1 MANPKSTGKQTQNR
15 YIMHHKRGRAAARPT
30 ASGNAARFI
39 GYAILAVAM
48 LLIAVG
54 VAVAHEYSAKGVTV
68 THPWARAT
76 PGGAAIGGAYL
87 EVKAARGQG
96 DRLVSASSP
105 VAGAVEL
112 HSHVMEGG
120 IAKMRRVEAIV
131 VPGGKS
137 VVLKPSGYHLMLTDL
152 KAPLKEGDL
161 VKITLVFEKAGAIDL
176 EATVEPIGATGPHG
190 FDAQPKTGAPA
201 GAHKH

>member
-1 MANPKSTGKQTQNR
+1 MANPTSTGKQMQNR
-15 YIMHHKRGRAAARPT
+15 YIRYHKQARTTGRPPASGQAARV
-30 ASGNAARFI
+30 I
-39 GYAILAVAM
+39 GYAILAIAM
-48 LLIAVG
+48 LLIIVG
-54 VAVAHEYSAKGVTV
+54 AAVAHEYSAKGVTV
-68 THPWARAT
+68 AHPWARAT
-76 PGGAAIGGAYL
+76 PGGATVGAAFL
-87 EVKAARGQG
+87 EMKAARGRG
-96 DRLVSASSP
+96 DRLVSARSP
-105 VAGAVEL
+105 AAGAVEI

-120 IAKMRRVEAIV
+120 VARMRRVEAIP

-190 FDAQPKTGAPA
+190 FDAQPKTGSSS

>member
-15 YIMHHKRGRAAARPT
+15 YIMHHKRGRTPSRPP
-30 ASGNAARFI
+30 ASGKAAHLI

-48 LLIAVG
+48 LLIVAG
-54 VAVAHEYSAKGVTV
+54 AAVAHEYSAKGVTV

-76 PGGAAIGGAYL
+76 PGGATIGSAYL
-87 EVKAARGQG
+87 EVKAERGKG
-96 DRLVSASSP
+96 DRLIGARSP
-105 VAGAVEL
+105 AAGTVEL
-112 HSHVMEGG
+112 HNHVMEGG
-120 IAKMRRVEAIV
+120 IARMRRVDAIA
-131 VPGGKS
+131 VPGGTS
-137 VVLKPSGYHLMLTDL
+137 VVLRPSGYHLMLTNL

-161 VKITLVFEKAGAIDL
+161 VKITLVFEKAGAIEL

>member
-1 MANPKSTGKQTQNR
+1 MANPTRTREQMHNRYLRHGKQQRVGTR
-15 YIMHHKRGRAAARPT
+15 RAPSGQAARLI
-30 ASGNAARFI
+30 GFGILLAALLCIAI
-39 GYAILAVAM
+39 GSAI
-48 LLIAVG
+48 
-54 VAVAHEYSAKGVTV
+54 AHEFSAKGVTV
-68 THPWARAT
+68 AHPWARAT
-76 PGGAAIGGAYL
+76 PGGAAVGGAYL
-87 EVKAARGQG
+87 EMKAARGQG

-112 HSHVMEGG
+112 HNHVMEGG
-120 IAKMRRVEAIV
+120 IARMRRVDAIP

-137 VVLKPSGYHLMLTDL
+137 VILKPGGYHLMLTDL

-161 VKITLVFEKAGAIDL
+161 VKITLVFEKAGPIEL

-190 FDAQPKTGAPA
+190 FDAQPKTGSAG

>member
-1 MANPKSTGKQTQNR
+1 MHNR
-15 YIMHHKRGRAAARPT
+15 YMKYHKHGRAGARPPASGHAARL
-30 ASGNAARFI
+30 I
-39 GYAILAVAM
+39 GYGILLVAM

-54 VAVAHEYSAKGVTV
+54 AAVAHEYSAKGVTV
-68 THPWARAT
+68 AHPWARAT
-76 PGGAAIGGAYL
+76 PGGAKIGSAYL
-87 EVKAARGQG
+87 EMKAAQGRG
-96 DRLVSASSP
+96 DRLIGASSP
-105 VAGAVEL
+105 AAGAVEL

-120 IAKMRRVEAIV
+120 IAKMRRVDAIA

-161 VKITLVFEKAGAIDL
+161 LKLTVVFEKAGAIDL

-190 FDAQPKTGAPA
+190 FDTQPKTGSPA
-201 GAHKH
+201 GTHKH